1 MNLFT
6 IQNTLPIIMVCG
18 LIFFLLFLRPK
29 QNIVLKIL
37 ERMVLGFVLIILGN
51 LAAASLGVNVHIGV
65 NPITLLTCTILGFPG
80 VCGLF
85 VIPFL

>member
-6 IQNTLPIIMVCG
+6 MKNAMPIMVVCI

-29 QNIVLKIL
+29 NRVFIKGLINL
-37 ERMVLGFVLIILGN
+37 ILGFIFILLGN
-51 LAAASLGVNVHIGV
+51 EICKYVGVEVHIGV
-65 NPITLLTCTILGFPG
+65 NCITLLTCTILGFPG